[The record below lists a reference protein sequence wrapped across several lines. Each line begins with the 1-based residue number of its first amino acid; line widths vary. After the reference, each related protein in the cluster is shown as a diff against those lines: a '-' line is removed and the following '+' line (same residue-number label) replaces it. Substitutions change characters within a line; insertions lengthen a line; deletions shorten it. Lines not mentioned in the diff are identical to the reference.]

1 LPPLREYQEIGNY
14 ETIFGKLSLKM
25 TVYLSEDLFKY
36 SGFTVFPETDEN
48 LEIIMRKIRKTVG

>member
-1 LPPLREYQEIGNY
+1 MPPLREYQEIGNY

>member
-1 LPPLREYQEIGNY
+1 MPPLREYQEIGNY
-14 ETIFGKLSLKM
+14 ETIFGKLSLTM

-36 SGFTVFPETDEN
+36 SGFTVIPETDEN